1 MKKTKYLPSFLML
14 ISAVLDIVSAVLSF
28 TDGET
33 LSGISKL
40 CIAVMF
46 AVLAYTFY
54 NNQKIEEK

>member
-1 MKKTKYLPSFLML
+1 MKKSKYLASILML
-14 ISAVLDIVSAVLSF
+14 ISAVLDVVSAVLSF
-28 TDGET
+28 TDGKT

-54 NNQKIEEK
+54 NNQKLEEK